1 MILHAA
7 LLFVRSGRD
16 VEHVFDPVGAVGD
29 LNLPPV
35 VVGVLE
41 AAVPVHTEAEEI
53 PIEAILGSAVL
64 DDEAGVKH
72 ARADLFGGCS
82 EHDAGVQLHEGDGI
96 TFGVVENATRD
107 ATDISGDRANRDM
120 VGKEVATH
128 PDNVGC
134 GEGDF
139 GEQVRRSGRGHF

>member
-7 LLFVRSGRD
+7 LLLVRGGRD

-72 ARADLFGGCS
+72 ARADLFGGGRGK
-82 EHDAGVQLHEGDGI
+82 EGGGEVAAGGGVYLGGGGYESPERAVFSGERCHR
-96 TFGVVENATRD
+96 GVV
-107 ATDISGDRANRDM
+107 
-120 VGKEVATH
+120 GK
-128 PDNVGC
+128 
-134 GEGDF
+134 
-139 GEQVRRSGRGHF
+139 

>member
-7 LLFVRSGRD
+7 LLFVRGGRD

-35 VVGVLE
+35 VVGILE

-64 DDEAGVKH
+64 DDETRARH
-72 ARADLFGGCS
+72 ARAARVAWCDAQNSAVKLKRLAKIGGIDADVR
-82 EHDAGVQLHEGDGI
+82 DAGDG
-96 TFGVVENATRD
+96 
-107 ATDISGDRANRDM
+107 
-120 VGKEVATH
+120 
-128 PDNVGC
+128 
-134 GEGDF
+134 
-139 GEQVRRSGRGHF
+139 RSC

>member
-7 LLFVRSGRD
+7 LLLVRGGRD

-72 ARADLFGGCS
+72 ARADLFGGGR
-82 EHDAGVQLHEGDGI
+82 EKHAGGQPGAGGGI
-96 TFGVVENATRD
+96 TFAGVGSATRR
-107 ATDISGDRANRDM
+107 ATDISGEPGTRAT
-120 VGKEVATH
+120 VG
-128 PDNVGC
+128 
-134 GEGDF
+134 
-139 GEQVRRSGRGHF
+139 

>member
-53 PIEAILGSAVL
+53 PIEAILGSAGL

-82 EHDAGVQLHEGDGI
+82 EHGAGARLHEGDGSSL
-96 TFGVVENATRD
+96 GVVVTATR
-107 ATDISGDRANRDM
+107 
-120 VGKEVATH
+120 
-128 PDNVGC
+128 
-134 GEGDF
+134 
-139 GEQVRRSGRGHF
+139 